1 MQKKRLK
8 IGVRCDHK
16 SPLLLMLK
24 INRNLRSFRS
34 LHAPS
39 GPRGASTLVVA
50 EHDNVNLSPSS
61 LSTITAAK
69 AIGGDITVLIMGH
82 KVEEVAKVRQLISP
96 RLFLYSLQ

>member
-1 MQKKRLK
+1 MEFVA
-8 IGVRCDHK
+8 IEDHK
-16 SPLLLMLK
+16 SLLLLMLK

-34 LHAPS
+34 LH